1 MSKCPIQDGCS
12 LTSQDK
18 RILPNTTFL
27 SDAAEFSAELI
38 LIRTPLLKKSLL
50 VSFFRLLICLN
61 SAGNLAFV
69 VISMYNTKYIR
80 DMYVA
85 YTNEKNK
92 KKT

>member
-50 VSFFRLLICLN
+50 VSFSPLINMLKF
-61 SAGNLAFV
+61 SG
-69 VISMYNTKYIR
+69 
-80 DMYVA
+80 
-85 YTNEKNK
+85 
-92 KKT
+92 